1 MSLGSKYMYLGSKV
15 KKMMKHIG
23 KLEFYLLTLISI
35 TLFNTFLGEQFASNT
50 LVSLL
55 IALTVTYKGF
65 VVIDHFMELKGAN
78 KNLRFLMK
86 LYFTVFPSLIVI
98 SAFY

>member
-1 MSLGSKYMYLGSKV
+1 MKALRFMKV
-15 KKMMKHIG
+15 IG
-23 KLEFYLLTLISI
+23 KLEWFLAVLIAI
-35 TLFNTFLGEQFASNT
+35 TLLNTLLGEQFSSTT
-50 LVSLL
+50 LVCIL

-65 VVIDHFMELKGAN
+65 IVIDHFMELKHAN

-86 LYFTVFPSLIVI
+86 CYFIIFPSLIIV

>member
-1 MSLGSKYMYLGSKV
+1 
-15 KKMMKHIG
+15 MKAIQVMKNIKAMG
-23 KLEFYLLTLISI
+23 KLEYFLAALIVI
-35 TLFNTFLGEQFASNT
+35 TLFNTFLGEQFSST
-50 LVSLL
+50 TVVCIL

-65 VVIDHFMELKGAN
+65 VVIDHFMELKHAN

-86 LYFTVFPSLIVI
+86 CYFVIFPSLIIV

>member
-1 MSLGSKYMYLGSKV
+1 MKY
-15 KKMMKHIG
+15 IG
-23 KLEFYLLTLISI
+23 KLESLLIALIAV
-35 TLFNTFLGEQFASNT
+35 TLFNTFLAEQFTSST
-50 LVSLL
+50 LVSIL

-65 VVIDHFMELKGAN
+65 MVIDHFMELKEAN

-86 LYFTVFPSLIVI
+86 LYLTVFPSMIII

>member
-1 MSLGSKYMYLGSKV
+1 
-15 KKMMKHIG
+15 MKHLG
-23 KLEFYLLTLISI
+23 KLEYYLIALIAI
-35 TLFNTFLGEQFASNT
+35 TLLNTFLGEQFASTT
-50 LVSLL
+50 LVTIL

-78 KNLRFLMK
+78 KNLRFLMR
-86 LYFTVFPSLIVI
+86 LYFIIFPSLIIV

>member
-1 MSLGSKYMYLGSKV
+1 
-15 KKMMKHIG
+15 MKNIG
-23 KLEFYLLTLISI
+23 KLEYYLLALIAI
-35 TLFNTFLGEQFASNT
+35 TLFNTFLGEQFAST
-50 LVSLL
+50 ALVSVL

-65 VVIDHFMELKGAN
+65 IVTDHFMELKGAN

-86 LYFTVFPSLIVI
+86 LYFVIFPSLIIV

>member
-1 MSLGSKYMYLGSKV
+1 MKYV
-15 KKMMKHIG
+15 G
-23 KLEFYLLTLISI
+23 KLEFYLLALIAI
-35 TLFNTFLGEQFASNT
+35 TLFNTFLGEQFSST
-50 LVSLL
+50 KLVSIL

-78 KNLRFLMK
+78 KNLLFVMR
-86 LYFTVFPSLIVI
+86 LYFITFPSLIII

>member
-1 MSLGSKYMYLGSKV
+1 MKVIQKIKKLGL
-15 KKMMKHIG
+15 
-23 KLEFYLLTLISI
+23 LEYFLTALITI
-35 TLFNTFLGEQFASNT
+35 TLLNTFLGEQFSSAT
-50 LVSLL
+50 VVSIL

-65 VVIDHFMELKGAN
+65 IVIDHFMELKDAN

-86 LYFTVFPSLIVI
+86 CYFIIFPSLIIV

>member
-1 MSLGSKYMYLGSKV
+1 MKAIQKIKKLGQ
-15 KKMMKHIG
+15 
-23 KLEFYLLTLISI
+23 LEYFLAALITI
-35 TLFNTFLGEQFASNT
+35 TLLNTFLGEQFANAT
-50 LVSLL
+50 VVCIL

-65 VVIDHFMELKGAN
+65 IVIDHFMELKGAN

-86 LYFTVFPSLIVI
+86 CYFVIFPSLIIV